1 VLHYILSDPVILESK
16 SSSAVRPACC
26 SLPVDFHPAASDH
39 QPSSS
44 RDQPHHVWHQHY
56 GDSSSEAAMAGSDI
70 DDGGGG
76 GPGPAVDVSPPAAGE
91 FVDLNATRCS
101 TALLLLHP
109 PDGGG
114 GPGPRFASPPFCD
127 SRRHPLQLANRTLV
141 LIPAAPPASLTAHW
155 FWNLLLPS
163 SDTAATSA
171 ATGGPDRPPAAL
183 LLLLAVAM
191 SLVLGCGRGHHWVV
205 SCCFFVS

>member
-1 VLHYILSDPVILESK
+1 MILESK

-26 SLPVDFHPAASDH
+26 SLPVDFHPPAASDH

-56 GDSSSEAAMAGSDI
+56 GDSSSQAAMVGSDI
-70 DDGGGG
+70 DDGGG

-163 SDTAATSA
+163 SDTATSA

>member
-1 VLHYILSDPVILESK
+1 VILESK

-26 SLPVDFHPAASDH
+26 SLPVDFHPAASD
-39 QPSSS
+39 QPSTS
-44 RDQPHHVWHQHY
+44 RDTPHHVWHPHQHY
-56 GDSSSEAAMAGSDI
+56 GDSRSEAAMVGSDI
-70 DDGGGG
+70 DDDVSG

-109 PDGGG
+109 DGG
-114 GPGPRFASPPFCD
+114 GPGRRFAGPPFCD

-163 SDTAATSA
+163 SDTATSA
-171 ATGGPDRPPAAL
+171 ATGGPDRPPAVL
-183 LLLLAVAM
+183 LLLVAVAM
-191 SLVLGCGRGHHWVV
+191 SLVLGCGRCHHWVV